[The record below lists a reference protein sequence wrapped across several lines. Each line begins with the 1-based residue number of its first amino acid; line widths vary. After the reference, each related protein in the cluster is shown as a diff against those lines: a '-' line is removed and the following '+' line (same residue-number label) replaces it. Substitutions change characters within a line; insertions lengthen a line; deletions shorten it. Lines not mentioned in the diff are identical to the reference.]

1 MKIRKNL
8 FIFLT
13 RFLLAVLLVGV
24 ALFQSSSSHAAP
36 ICEDLFLATPPLA
49 QNSFFQNEL
58 QLLEKRYGAKLNLEQ
73 EQSPRGL
80 QYLTLVDSRNGR
92 TVGEL
97 NYRYNEAE
105 QNLSILWM
113 ESFVKKMGVAR
124 ALVGAALSAH
134 PGAAK
139 VSTNALVETN
149 ESLVKAA
156 LARGLTVEQALQETA
171 VFKISASFGFGQL
184 VPGSINSEYG
194 FTNVRSEK

>member
-1 MKIRKNL
+1 MAKLNAFSSIKV
-8 FIFLT
+8 FLVT
-13 RFLLAVLLVGV
+13 AVLLPGV
-24 ALFQSSSSHAAP
+24 LFSVSSVSAAP
-36 ICEDLFLATPPLA
+36 VCEDLFLATQSVA
-49 QNSFFQNEL
+49 QNSISQNEIM
-58 QLLEKRYGAKLNLEQ
+58 LLEKRYGAKLNLEQ
-73 EQSPRGL
+73 DQSPSGL

-113 ESFVKKMGVAR
+113 ESFVKKMGIAR

-134 PGAAK
+134 PGTTK

-156 LARGLTVEQALQETA
+156 LARGLTVEQAVQETA
-171 VFKISASFGFGQL
+171 VFKISASFGFGKL
-184 VPGSINSEYG
+184 VPGSINGEYG
-194 FTNVRSEK
+194 FTAVSSEK